1 VTSWWPTTLAA
12 PPRWNDEDFAPETCT
27 LPHLHTEFAFADI
40 ILHAEVAD
48 LTPATAK
55 KVEDKWSTMVLEM
68 NCRIAN
74 WQKSGQ
80 GEGGINDA
88 DNEVDQEFGILRII
102 L

>member
-1 VTSWWPTTLAA
+1 MQWMCGTFLQISGMI
-12 PPRWNDEDFAPETCT
+12 APETCA
-27 LPHLHTEFAFADI
+27 LPHLHTKFAFADI

-68 NCRIAN
+68 NRCIAN

-80 GEGGINDA
+80 GEDGINDA
-88 DNEVDQEFGILRII
+88 EMKWIRSLAVLRIV
-102 L
+102 LRLH

>member
-1 VTSWWPTTLAA
+1 
-12 PPRWNDEDFAPETCT
+12 
-27 LPHLHTEFAFADI
+27 
-40 ILHAEVAD
+40 
-48 LTPATAK
+48 
-55 KVEDKWSTMVLEM
+55 MVLEM

>member
-1 VTSWWPTTLAA
+1 
-12 PPRWNDEDFAPETCT
+12 
-27 LPHLHTEFAFADI
+27 
-40 ILHAEVAD
+40 
-48 LTPATAK
+48 
-55 KVEDKWSTMVLEM
+55 MVLEM
-68 NCRIAN
+68 NRCIAN